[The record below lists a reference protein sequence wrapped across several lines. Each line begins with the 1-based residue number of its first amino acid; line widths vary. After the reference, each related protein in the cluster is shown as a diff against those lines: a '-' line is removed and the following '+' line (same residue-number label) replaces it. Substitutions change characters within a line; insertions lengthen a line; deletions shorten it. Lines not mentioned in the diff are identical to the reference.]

1 MNQRSAA
8 KQGPR
13 WGGDATRR
21 GLELGQMLVV
31 GQAANDRRGAQI
43 RQAMLVAQQGKQHF
57 RIEEA
62 AAVQKRK
69 DEVGRGP
76 IEQPSIAV
84 GARKRPAKRSEE
96 HTSELKSI
104 MRITYDVFCLKK

>member
-1 MNQRSAA
+1 MRISYWSSDVCSSDLDAPRSRAVVRLDHPAPRGWAARGVDRRSAT

-13 WGGDATRR
+13 CGWHAARR

-69 DEVGRGP
+69 ED
-76 IEQPSIAV
+76 
-84 GARKRPAKRSEE
+84 RKS
-96 HTSELKSI
+96 
-104 MRITYDVFCLKK
+104 VV

>member
-1 MNQRSAA
+1 
-8 KQGPR
+8 
-13 WGGDATRR
+13 
-21 GLELGQMLVV
+21 MLVV

-76 IEQPSIAV
+76 IEQRSIAV
-84 GARKRPAKRSEE
+84 GDRQRHAKALERRSEE
-96 HTSELKSI
+96 RRVGKECVSTCRSRWSQYHYKKNTDK
-104 MRITYDVFCLKK
+104 RPITQKKKTNK